1 MDYTKIINQTDV
13 STFRNMIDI
22 TKRCLD
28 AKGSLNPNNRRDF
41 SEALKCETA
50 YFSQENEYTF
60 HTHPNGNPKPSEA
73 DINTTNKFHK
83 KFMFIGLVP
92 TRKVV
97 VYGKKDNFSTML
109 GSFNV

>member
-1 MDYTKIINQTDV
+1 MPYTDIINQTDV

-28 AKGSLNPNNRRDF
+28 KKGSQSSF
-41 SEALKCETA
+41 SEKLKCETA
-50 YFSQENEYTF
+50 YFSQENDYTY
-60 HTHPNGNPKPSEA
+60 HTHPCGNPKPSEA
-73 DINTTNKFHK
+73 DIKTTNKFKK

-97 VYGKKDNFSTML
+97 VYSSQDNFSSMI
-109 GSFNV
+109 GSFPV